1 MTSSIIRM
9 LYIHDRG
16 RFSVSDTVSD
26 IKVGNEFGKQI
37 YVSVQED
44 TNDEDFI

>member
-1 MTSSIIRM
+1 M

-16 RFSVSDTVSD
+16 RFSVSD
-26 IKVGNEFGKQI
+26 IKVGNRFGKQI